1 MSFVVINL
9 DGTKYNNYTMNITF
23 VTIRKNILLNYNQR
37 VYFNNKV
44 ETHASHIE
52 YFTVYNIYDTYIDV
66 YVYWKPFFWPGS
78 IQSKSE

>member
-23 VTIRKNILLNYNQR
+23 VTIRKTYFFNYNQR

-44 ETHASHIE
+44 ETHALHIE
-52 YFTVYNIYDTYIDV
+52 YFTIYT
-66 YVYWKPFFWPGS
+66 
-78 IQSKSE
+78 